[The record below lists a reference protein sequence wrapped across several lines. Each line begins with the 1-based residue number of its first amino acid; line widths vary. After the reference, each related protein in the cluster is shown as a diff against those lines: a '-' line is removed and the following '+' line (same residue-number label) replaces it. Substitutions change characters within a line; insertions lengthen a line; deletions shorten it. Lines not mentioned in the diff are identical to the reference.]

1 MRTIAIAAVAML
13 LGVVPSLAA
22 GDPAAGKTVFMKCA
36 ACHNIGPDAKNKVGP
51 ALTGVVG
58 RQPGTFADY
67 NYSVTPAGSLASGL
81 PVFKAR
87 GGFNKVGARLLL
99 GFDLD
104 GDITNGGPAVF
115 VVAGYTRMLGDAK
128 RTPLTSIRG
137 SADQLLGVAGFA
149 YTF

>member
-1 MRTIAIAAVAML
+1 ML

-67 NYSVTPAGSLASGL
+67 NYSPAMKTFGTAN
-81 PVFKAR
+81 PAWTTE
-87 GGFNKVGARLLL
+87 LLTQ
-99 GFDLD
+99 F
-104 GDITNGGPAVF
+104 
-115 VVAGYTRMLGDAK
+115 
-128 RTPLTSIRG
+128 LTSPRKEVPG
-137 SADQLLGVAGFA
+137 TKMTFAGLSDPTQLADVIA
-149 YTF
+149 YLQSQSPNAAAPAPAAQ